1 MFVQTAIYSF
11 DLWWKK
17 SKLIV
22 LSGNLEKLVMLMK
35 CSSENNGRYH
45 PPEMCKIRNGQL

>member
-1 MFVQTAIYSF
+1 MFVQIAIYSF

-35 CSSENNGRYH
+35 CLENNGRYH
-45 PPEMCKIRNGQL
+45 PAEMWKIRNGQL